1 MTPGTVAHQAPL
13 SMGFPRQEYWSG
25 LAFQNSLGKSFHI
38 LHHRLLKQHLLL
50 ILGII
55 LKDRLVGPYENQ
67 IIMEKIK
74 ESIKSAT
81 STFKDFIFQNHT

>member
-1 MTPGTVAHQAPL
+1 MTPWTVAHQAPL

-25 LAFQNSLGKSFHI
+25 LAFHNSLGKSFHI
-38 LHHRLLKQHLLL
+38 LHHRLLKQHLLP

-74 ESIKSAT
+74 ESIKFAT
-81 STFKDFIFQNHT
+81 STSKDFIFQNHT